1 MTYLVDDKC
10 IKCKYTDCVSVC
22 PVDCFYEGENFLAI
36 NPDECID
43 CGVCEPECPAGAIRA
58 DSDFNETELAYWMK
72 VNTDMSAKWPNI
84 TEQRDPLPD
93 ADSFNPEKGYAGP
106 DKRNELSEEP
116 GEGD

>member
-1 MTYLVDDKC
+1 
-10 IKCKYTDCVSVC
+10 
-22 PVDCFYEGENFLAI
+22 
-36 NPDECID
+36 
-43 CGVCEPECPAGAIRA
+43 
-58 DSDFNETELAYWMK
+58 
-72 VNTDMSAKWPNI
+72 MSAKWPNI

>member
-10 IKCKYTDCVSVC
+10 IKCKYTDCVNVC

-58 DSDFNETELAYWMK
+58 DTDFEETELAYWMK

-84 TEQRDPLPD
+84 TASKDPLPD
-93 ADSFNPEKGYAGP
+93 ADNFNPEKGYAGP
-106 DKRNELSEEP
+106 DKRDELSEEP